1 MLASRMIIHADVF
14 SDTHRVSGRIV
25 CGPSGLFGLL
35 NDINN
40 SLIEIEDA
48 YFSRLQEPAK
58 ITSHLDLAHFAK
70 AHLVLVVLARREDLG
85 PHGLATGGFARR
97 TPMPAI
103 LTTASF
109 ELKGSLEVVNKF
121 DAAELLV
128 GGTGR
133 FLQLYSAAAISTT
146 YPETSFSGAAI
157 LVNRQRIEMVAPM
170 PRSKG

>member
-1 MLASRMIIHADVF
+1 MISSRMVVHADIF

-25 CGPSGLFGLL
+25 CGPSGLIGLL

-85 PHGLATGGFARR
+85 PHGLATGGFSRR
-97 TPMPAI
+97 IPMPAI
-103 LTTASF
+103 LSTASF
-109 ELKGSLEVVNKF
+109 EVQGTLEVVNKF

-133 FLQLYSAAAISTT
+133 FVQVYSAAAVSTT
-146 YPETSFSGAAI
+146 YPATSFSGAAI
-157 LVNRQRIEMVAPM
+157 LVNRQRIEMVAPA
-170 PRSKG
+170 PRGKS